1 MRICSLIWF
10 KIIKFLVFN
19 KNLLFVK
26 TSGIYLYVQE
36 HSPTNH
42 NNYYI
47 SSYVFTNSKFLIKT
61 RNFTILNQIRL
72 QILMKFKERIF
83 IYFI

>member
-1 MRICSLIWF
+1 MLQTQHTGKQHSNQRP
-10 KIIKFLVFN
+10 
-19 KNLLFVK
+19 
-26 TSGIYLYVQE
+26 YLQE

-47 SSYVFTNSKFLIKT
+47 WPDAFINSKFLVKS
-61 RNFTILNQIRL
+61 RNFIILNQIRL
-72 QILMKFKERIF
+72 QILMKFKKRIF